1 MDEMSD
7 EELQDPLLHDEGSD
21 TEGIPSSP
29 PSEAMG
35 TPSRPPG
42 HWFRSEWTTTQPAN
56 KQPRNPY
63 FPPRQKQPS
72 RPTRKT
78 AWIVIDSQGRR
89 SFLHADKRS
98 IVQKLR
104 LNIPHRDMRLLDR
117 YEHSKILLRDKS
129 LIFAIEHVRLI
140 ITSDIAILPREG
152 YDFNPSASR
161 FVDILEEAVAE
172 WVRQQE
178 QWEAAAN
185 AAVNAAAATNN
196 NNNSNND
203 GDQGPNSASKVLRN
217 AAANAAAG
225 SSIPMHHTKNNAPY
239 NEDMA
244 PSSVLDFDED
254 SSSSMAR
261 GVGVGESL
269 VLPFELVVLEAA
281 LKESHAHYH
290 QQVTEFEGLAY
301 PALDA
306 LTRSVNTS
314 TLERVRKVKTRHQR
328 LTLKCDTLREEL
340 ENFLED
346 DDDMAKLCLT
356 KRKEDAAMAAA
367 AAAASG
373 GGGGVVG
380 GGGRTASPPPPGVPG
395 SVMGGGY
402 GSPPRHQYPHHQY
415 PQYQHPQY
423 QHPQYHHPSAV
434 PSMAASYSRSYMRGL
449 AAASVESLTQHYR
462 QAAAA
467 SARGVEGGGGGG
479 SGIGIAGGISGTA
492 GPQQLIYQEEEDD
505 ADFQE
510 VENLFDNYF
519 MQVDGLT
526 DKLKSIDEYITDTE
540 EYINIELDSSRN
552 RLIRLEI
559 LLTAATFALAPFNL
573 LAGILGENLVLPE
586 SITGS
591 VEKFYVLNC
600 LAFVLCFGFFYLI
613 LLYMRYK
620 RLI

>member
-1 MDEMSD
+1 
-7 EELQDPLLHDEGSD
+7 
-21 TEGIPSSP
+21 
-29 PSEAMG
+29 
-35 TPSRPPG
+35 
-42 HWFRSEWTTTQPAN
+42 
-56 KQPRNPY
+56 
-63 FPPRQKQPS
+63 
-72 RPTRKT
+72 
-78 AWIVIDSQGRR
+78 
-89 SFLHADKRS
+89 
-98 IVQKLR
+98 
-104 LNIPHRDMRLLDR
+104 
-117 YEHSKILLRDKS
+117 
-129 LIFAIEHVRLI
+129 
-140 ITSDIAILPREG
+140 
-152 YDFNPSASR
+152 
-161 FVDILEEAVAE
+161 
-172 WVRQQE
+172 
-178 QWEAAAN
+178 
-185 AAVNAAAATNN
+185 
-196 NNNSNND
+196 
-203 GDQGPNSASKVLRN
+203 
-217 AAANAAAG
+217 
-225 SSIPMHHTKNNAPY
+225 MHHTKSNFPY

-261 GVGVGESL
+261 GGGESA

-373 GGGGVVG
+373 GGGAGS

-402 GSPPRHQYPHHQY
+402 GSPPRHQYQYPHHQY
-415 PQYQHPQY
+415 HN
-423 QHPQYHHPSAV
+423 PSAV
-434 PSMAASYSRSYMRGL
+434 PNMAASYSRSYMRGL

-462 QAAAA
+462 QAAA
-467 SARGVEGGGGGG
+467 SAGGVEGGGGGG

-492 GPQQLIYQEEEDD
+492 GLQQLIYQEEEDD

-526 DKLKSIDEYITDTE
+526 DKLKSIDEYITNTE

-591 VEKFYVLNC
+591 VEKFYVLNFM
-600 LAFVLCFGFFYLI
+600 AFVLCFGFFYLI

>member
-1 MDEMSD
+1 MSD
-7 EELQDPLLHDEGSD
+7 EELEDPLLHDEGSD
-21 TEGIPSSP
+21 IEGIPSSP

-35 TPSRPPG
+35 TPSRTPG
-42 HWFRSEWTTTQPAN
+42 HWADWTTQPNPAS
-56 KQPRNPY
+56 KQPGNPY
-63 FPPRQKQPS
+63 FPRQKQTS
-72 RPTRKT
+72 RPNRKT

-161 FVDILEEAVAE
+161 FVDILEEAVAD
-172 WVRQQE
+172 WVRQQQ
-178 QWEAAAN
+178 QWESAAN
-185 AAVNAAAATNN
+185 AAANINTTSNAV
-196 NNNSNND
+196 
-203 GDQGPNSASKVLRN
+203 DQGPNSASKVPRN
-217 AAANAAAG
+217 TEATATG
-225 SSIPMHHTKNNAPY
+225 SGIPMYHTKNNHPY
-239 NEDMA
+239 NEDRA

-261 GVGVGESL
+261 GGGES
-269 VLPFELVVLEAA
+269 VILPFELVVLEAA
-281 LKESHAHYH
+281 LKEAHSYYH

-373 GGGGVVG
+373 VAAGG
-380 GGGRTASPPPPGVPG
+380 GGGRTASPPPPP
-395 SVMGGGY
+395 GGGY
-402 GSPPRHQYPHHQY
+402 GSPPPHQYQYQYPHH
-415 PQYQHPQY
+415 
-423 QHPQYHHPSAV
+423 QYHHPSAV
-434 PSMAASYSRSYMRGL
+434 PNMAASYSRSYMRGL
-449 AAASVESLTQHYR
+449 AAASAESLTQHYR
-462 QAAAA
+462 QA
-467 SARGVEGGGGGG
+467 SAGEGGGGMGG
-479 SGIGIAGGISGTA
+479 PAGVASGINGPAGL
-492 GPQQLIYQEEEDD
+492 QQLLYQDEEDD

-510 VENLFDNYF
+510 VEHLIDNYF
-519 MQVDGLT
+519 MLVNGLT